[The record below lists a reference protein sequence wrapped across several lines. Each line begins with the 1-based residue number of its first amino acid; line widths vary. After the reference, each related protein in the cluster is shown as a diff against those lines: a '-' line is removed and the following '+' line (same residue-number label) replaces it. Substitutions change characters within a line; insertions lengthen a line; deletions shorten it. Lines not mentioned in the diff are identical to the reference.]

1 MVKTRKRSHSKS
13 KFNPIKA
20 IKAIKEFRRRLTR
33 KKPSPAYM
41 SVARNAASATETLKG
56 AAKNAARTIFNS
68 VNSMKKMMTRRHK

>member
-13 KFNPIKA
+13 KFNP

-41 SVARNAASATETLKG
+41 SVAHNASTATETLKG

-68 VNSMKKMMTRRHK
+68 VNSMRKMMTRRHK